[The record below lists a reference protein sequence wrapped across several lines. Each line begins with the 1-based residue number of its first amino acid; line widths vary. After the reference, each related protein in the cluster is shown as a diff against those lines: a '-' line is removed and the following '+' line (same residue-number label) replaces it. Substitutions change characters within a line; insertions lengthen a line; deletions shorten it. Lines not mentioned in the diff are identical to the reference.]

1 MILKEISMTYGKQM
15 IIEKCDL
22 QIAESEIF
30 VLMGP
35 SGSGKSTLLKGIA
48 GLVPLAAGTISW
60 KNGKGTTGLV
70 FQEPRLFPHMTV
82 IENLTFGLRA
92 KGIPVKERTMRAQEY
107 LKILQLEGLG
117 NRYPHQLSGGQQQRV
132 SLGRVLVMKPDLLL
146 LDEPFSS
153 LDTPLRKQLT
163 EWMYQLQ
170 RKQGF
175 SILWVTH
182 YIDEAYSVA
191 DRVGVMMDGE
201 ILQTGKPLD
210 FYHAPA
216 SENIAAFFSLT
227 NRFHLQ
233 SWQQWFQSSLYTYE
247 TKEMGWIQANALKI
261 RTKCNHAETIK
272 TVDQNDPDIVWREG
286 IVTRVKHEPKG
297 NIVLIEAAGITLAV
311 ELAVWDGLPNI
322 QDHIEV
328 GVPPNKIIWYPS
340 G

>member
-1 MILKEISMTYGKQM
+1 MILKGISMTYGKQM
-15 IIEKCDL
+15 IIEQCDL
-22 QIAESEIF
+22 QIVEGEIF

-35 SGSGKSTLLKGIA
+35 SGSGKSTMLKGIA
-48 GLVPLAAGTISW
+48 GLLPLTDGSISW
-60 KNGKGTTGLV
+60 ENGIGTTGLV

-82 IENLTFGLRA
+82 IENLTFGLRV
-92 KGIPVKERTMRAQEY
+92 KGIPVKERTKRAHQFI
-107 LKILQLEGLG
+107 KILQLEGLE

-153 LDTPLRKQLT
+153 LDTPLRNQLT

-191 DRVGVMMDGE
+191 DRVGVMMDGK

-216 SENIAAFFSLT
+216 SENIASFFSLT
-227 NRFHLQ
+227 NRFCLQ
-233 SWQQWFQSSLYTYE
+233 SWQQWLQSSLCTYE
-247 TKEMGWIQANALKI
+247 TKEMGWIPANALKI
-261 RTKCNHAETIK
+261 RTRCNNTETIK
-272 TVDQNDPDIVWREG
+272 TYEQDHPSIVWREG
-286 IVTRVKHEPKG
+286 NVTRVKHEPKG
-297 NIVLIEAAGITLAV
+297 NIVLVEAAGITLEV
-311 ELAVWDGLPNI
+311 EMAVWDGLPNI
-322 QDHIEV
+322 QDDIEV
-328 GVPPNKIIWYPS
+328 GVPVNKIIWYPS
-340 G
+340 